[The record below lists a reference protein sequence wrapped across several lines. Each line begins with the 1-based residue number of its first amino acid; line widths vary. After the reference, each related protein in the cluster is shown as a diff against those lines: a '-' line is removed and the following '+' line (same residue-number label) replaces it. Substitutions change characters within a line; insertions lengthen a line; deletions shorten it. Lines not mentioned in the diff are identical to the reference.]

1 MAGIA
6 EAGVNKIIDVVDA
19 TTGSALEAVQ
29 ELKDAAADTARGLVT
44 VVDDGVDPLFTEAEE
59 LRARLIGVLRSL
71 VAKVTEPLP

>member
-44 VVDDGVDPLFTEAEE
+44 VVDDGVDPLFNEAEE
-59 LRARLIGVLRSL
+59 LRVRLIGVLRSL

>member
-44 VVDDGVDPLFTEAEE
+44 VVDDGADPLFAEAEE

-71 VAKVTEPLP
+71 VSKVTQPLP